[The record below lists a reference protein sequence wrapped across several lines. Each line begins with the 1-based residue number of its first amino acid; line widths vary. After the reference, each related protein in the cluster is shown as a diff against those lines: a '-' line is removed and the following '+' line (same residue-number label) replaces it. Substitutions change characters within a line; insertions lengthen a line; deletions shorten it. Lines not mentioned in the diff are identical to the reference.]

1 MRFCCCYSIYY
12 VVKLLSWL
20 FFPKHLII
28 AKGSVIIVSEILSP
42 DLSCKKTGKRRK
54 IQAVVS
60 ERSDSGAIDARACG
74 EVFRRSIF
82 ATGQK
87 ANSEGTFIR
96 KQPESNRELFE
107 HANEDITDFKLLFPF
122 YRRH

>member
-1 MRFCCCYSIYY
+1 MRFCCCCSIYCS
-12 VVKLLSWL
+12 VKLLSWL

-28 AKGSVIIVSEILSP
+28 AKGSVIIVSEIWSL
-42 DLSCKKTGKRRK
+42 DLSCKKTEKRQK
-54 IQAVVS
+54 VQAVVS
-60 ERSDSGAIDARACG
+60 ERNDSGAIDARACG

-96 KQPESNRELFE
+96 KQSGVV
-107 HANEDITDFKLLFPF
+107 
-122 YRRH
+122 

>member
-1 MRFCCCYSIYY
+1 MFWI
-12 VVKLLSWL
+12 
-20 FFPKHLII
+20 FFTKHLII
-28 AKGSVIIVSEILSP
+28 AKCSVIIVSEILSP

-60 ERSDSGAIDARACG
+60 ERSDSGAIDAKAGG
-74 EVFRRSIF
+74 EAFRRSIF

-96 KQPESNRELFE
+96 KQSGVV
-107 HANEDITDFKLLFPF
+107 
-122 YRRH
+122 